1 MQVLKFG
8 GSSVASASAI
18 SRVTGIVSKALEQDR
33 TIVVCSAISRCT
45 DTLIEIGRR
54 AAGRDESC
62 LTLLQELQDR
72 HHTIIR
78 ELLPAVFQEKVTA
91 VVDGLFGELRDTVR
105 GVFLLGELSPTSLD
119 AIESYGELFSTKIIF
134 AKFSSLG
141 ISCKWLDARE
151 IIRVAD
157 GHVDQDATYRNVREA
172 VDGHT
177 SLFIVPGFI
186 ASDAQGRVRTLG
198 RGGSDYTASL
208 LAVGIRARLVEI
220 WTDVPGI
227 MTANP
232 KVVPTARTI
241 RNISYRSA
249 QELSHFGAKVIYP
262 PTIQPVVEEGIP
274 IYVRDTFDPEGGSTL
289 VEKYPPQGTEDVLGI
304 SNSDNIALIS
314 LEGSGMVGIPG
325 FSSRLFDALSRAGI
339 NIILITQASSVH
351 TMCIAI
357 SAADAPRA
365 KQAADECFA
374 WEISQG
380 RLRPLKVETGFSII
394 CLIGNDVLGHSGAT
408 GRMLAALGRRSI
420 PVRATAQGSSERN
433 ISVIVPSD
441 RVEEARIENAQKEL
455 QVIDDMPSDILQKLA
470 YGPEGAVDWEDLF
483 RTEPAPNQLYKFTW
497 SGETICARYD
507 AQRGRVTA
515 VRKKEAYGI
524 RPRNDE
530 QRFALDACLNPEI
543 QLVSLTGGAG
553 TGKTLIAL
561 AAALEQA
568 RDYDQIILS
577 RPTVILGNQEIGFL
591 PGDEKTKMSP
601 FLQPLMDNLGVIKSQ
616 FRPSSKEALKL
627 DGFLKDEKLL
637 ITPLAYIRGRSL
649 GKAFFIIDEAQNLTP
664 HEVKTIITRAGEGT
678 KMVFTGD
685 IFQIDQPYLDQW
697 SNGLTHLGEK
707 MAGQRLFQHVFL
719 RKGER
724 SELSEI
730 AAKLL

>member
-1 MQVLKFG
+1 MPTYANVPAKNRKGKQPKIFVLDTNIILHDYKAIGKFQDND
-8 GSSVASASAI
+8 VVLPIAVI
-18 SRVTGIVSKALEQDR
+18 EALD
-33 TIVVCSAISRCT
+33 
-45 DTLIEIGRR
+45 
-54 AAGRDESC
+54 
-62 LTLLQELQDR
+62 
-72 HHTIIR
+72 
-78 ELLPAVFQEKVTA
+78 
-91 VVDGLFGELRDTVR
+91 
-105 GVFLLGELSPTSLD
+105 
-119 AIESYGELFSTKIIF
+119 
-134 AKFSSLG
+134 KFKKG
-141 ISCKWLDARE
+141 
-151 IIRVAD
+151 
-157 GHVDQDATYRNVREA
+157 N
-172 VDGHT
+172 
-177 SLFIVPGFI
+177 
-186 ASDAQGRVRTLG
+186 
-198 RGGSDYTASL
+198 
-208 LAVGIRARLVEI
+208 
-220 WTDVPGI
+220 
-227 MTANP
+227 
-232 KVVPTARTI
+232 
-241 RNISYRSA
+241 
-249 QELSHFGAKVIYP
+249 
-262 PTIQPVVEEGIP
+262 
-274 IYVRDTFDPEGGSTL
+274 
-289 VEKYPPQGTEDVLGI
+289 
-304 SNSDNIALIS
+304 
-314 LEGSGMVGIPG
+314 
-325 FSSRLFDALSRAGI
+325 DALSYNAR
-339 NIILITQASSVH
+339 
-351 TMCIAI
+351 
-357 SAADAPRA
+357 
-365 KQAADECFA
+365 
-374 WEISQG
+374 
-380 RLRPLKVETGFSII
+380 GF
-394 CLIGNDVLGHSGAT
+394 
-408 GRMLAALGRRSI
+408 MRSI
-420 PVRATAQGSSERN
+420 DKLTDGKLFGKDGVPLGKNRGNIKIEPNHPFPDELKDLFKDDTQDHRILATALWVRDNHPGRFTALVTKDINLRMKAKAVGMEAQDYLT
-433 ISVIVPSD
+433 D